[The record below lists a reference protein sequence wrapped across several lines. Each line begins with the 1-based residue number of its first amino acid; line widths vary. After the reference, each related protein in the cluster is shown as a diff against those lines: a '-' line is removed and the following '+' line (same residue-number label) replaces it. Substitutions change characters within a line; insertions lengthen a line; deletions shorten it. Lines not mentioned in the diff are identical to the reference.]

1 MIGPSGGGKGGSGG
15 PCLEAELTGLAEQI
29 KYGCERK
36 MKVQFKKKRIIG
48 GAHLKKRVGFWDTL
62 SLRCILDI

>member
-36 MKVQFKKKRIIG
+36 MKVQFKKKHIIG
-48 GAHLKKRVGFWDTL
+48 GAHL
-62 SLRCILDI
+62 